1 MSEFKA
7 SLFLSAASHLVGED
21 CFLADTFPADHT
33 KGIAR
38 YLRSGFV
45 ERDTT
50 KFDAALWGTRRIGV
64 DVIETPLKTIAAT
77 DNGAGIVIAI
87 AQGVIGAG
95 VIMRSVDDCKTWSII
110 TPSVGATYETLIYSV
125 RRSAIC
131 FIDGYFY
138 LGVKT
143 GPSSS
148 TAGIMRSADGLT
160 WEVVNAG
167 IPSTNSNTVCGF
179 AKIGTTLFAIASGP
193 QGTILKSTDG
203 GANWTVARQTSSF
216 YYESIKAVGPLLLV
230 VGQSGSSVGVVTS
243 STDLGATWFDTSS
256 SYAES
261 VFYDVTGTYNPTDET
276 VTVAAV
282 GIAGTSPFFMRR
294 SDHPLATFS
303 NTASWSNTTVGATLN
318 SAITSVAIDPDGGN
332 YLYCQNNASN
342 GVMESSQLVGVYTQ
356 RFGNTPYGIVKL
368 QSSAKWTYAI
378 AGSVTNK
385 GFCRFRDKVA
395 AAGIFPELKRGSTYQ
410 YVRIS

>member
-21 CFLADTFPADHT
+21 CFLADTFPVDHT

-45 ERDTT
+45 ERDTS

-77 DNGAGIVIAI
+77 DNGAGIIIAI

-110 TPSVGATYETLIYSV
+110 TPSVGATYETLTYSV
-125 RRSAIC
+125 KRSAIC

-143 GPSSS
+143 GPGSS

-160 WEVVNAG
+160 WEVVSSG
-167 IPSTNSNTVCGF
+167 IPSTNSNAVCGF
-179 AKIGTTLFAIASGP
+179 AKIGTTLFAVASGP

-216 YYESIKAVGPLLLV
+216 IYENIKAVGPLLLV
-230 VGQSGSSVGVVTS
+230 VGKSGSGVGVVTS

-256 SYAES
+256 SYQES
-261 VFYDVTGTYNPTDET
+261 VFHDATGTYNPVDET

-282 GIAGTSPFFMRR
+282 GIAGTAPIFMRR
-294 SDHPLATFS
+294 TEHPLATF
-303 NTASWSNTTVGATLN
+303 ASTLSWGNSSVGASIN
-318 SAITSVAIDPDGGN
+318 NAITSVEIDPDGGN
-332 YLYCQNNASN
+332 YLYCQNITAN
-342 GVMESSQLVGVYTQ
+342 GVMESYQFTGVYTQ

-378 AGSVTNK
+378 AGSVTDK
-385 GFCRFRDKVA
+385 GFCRFRNKVA
-395 AAGIFPELKRGSTYQ
+395 AAGIFPEQKRGSTYQ
-410 YVRIS
+410 YVRVS